1 MSYHVPVLLK
11 ESVDALGIVPGG
23 IYVDLTFGGGG
34 HSGEILRRLDSR
46 GKLYAFDQDP
56 DAHENKP
63 ADERLQLI
71 RGNFRYM
78 RGYLRNQ
85 GVEAVDGI
93 LADLGIS
100 SHHIDTPER
109 GFSFRFEGE
118 LDMRMNTSATLSAK
132 EVVNSYPHETL
143 TYIFREYGEVDKPHK
158 VAGLITAAREKSPI
172 NTVAELVKV
181 LEPQTPRMQENK
193 FLAKVF
199 QAIRIEVN
207 GEMESLAMMLEQSG
221 KMLKPGGYFAVITY
235 HSLEDR
241 MVKNYMKTGNVE
253 GVAQKD
259 FFGKITNPFLLVT
272 RKPIEPSEEELVRNT
287 RARSARLRV
296 VQKL

>member
-46 GKLYAFDQDP
+46 GRLYAFDQDP
-56 DAHENKP
+56 DAHANKP
-63 ADERLQLI
+63 ADERLELI

-78 RGYLRNQ
+78 RGYLRSH

-132 EVVNSYPHETL
+132 EVVNGYPHETL

-172 NTVAELVKV
+172 NTVAELIKV
-181 LEPQTPRMQENK
+181 LEPQTPKMQENK

-221 KMLKPGGYFAVITY
+221 KMLKPGGYLAVITY

-259 FFGKITNPFLLVT
+259 FFGKVTNPFLLVT
-272 RKPIEPSEEELVRNT
+272 RKPIESSEEELERNT